1 MGMIYRKYQR
11 TRFLLV
17 HMTETSLG
25 FQVRASSSGKFVVSS
40 VDEGSA
46 AKRAGLKAGDI
57 CESYYKDRTDDDD
70 ADEPWSSDTMKYLEH
85 IARDVN
91 FEKRLQAFEG
101 FKQKRTVA
109 ANDAPKRKK
118 AKLSADSDDEEP
130 EEEADNQSDDSDE
143 GAKKEATFQELCDRM
158 NQTVGTMDS
167 SLATIIIDTLD
178 FDPLVRMNL
187 KTMASSLCEEMRRF
201 AAGTNRKSNSEDPDM
216 ANTVAHLEMLHKRVE
231 ATVMQR
237 DKTAE
242 GLKPEQ
248 MTAEHVDACLN
259 LIESCNEAVTA
270 NVGLLLKAPVSEAEQ
285 ERRQKVAHQRHQD
298 QNEQFQGI
306 LAQCSKNV
314 DECSAAAQQAAKNT
328 EEMMASVRAKTEAFL
343 GSASREN
350 QSAVNRAS
358 DLVRTAKTVEKA
370 CKEELA
376 KAEHESELAKKVSEL
391 FNQALAVRSDL
402 EKMVAA
408 GQYKQRAEEALA
420 QYIVVLTKAL
430 RAFFFASFLQQKQDL
445 KELDEKNEQ
454 VRELIRRHGSTRP
467 TREQFL
473 ESEIGDIQSGLNVL
487 QRQRIQT
494 MRAQRYLWNPRI
506 LNVLTPDAK
515 ESLENCYRDILDM
528 LMKKGDDHPEWVG
541 IHKSF
546 EEVVFQK
553 GGDDTD
559 EEPIV

>member
-57 CESYYKDRTDDDD
+57 CKSYYKDRTDDDD

-85 IARDVN
+85 IAVPRTDVRRAVSRRCCAIVIGNNNKTSPRRTKFCHENKRDAN

-143 GAKKEATFQELCDRM
+143 GAKMEATFQELCDRM

-248 MTAEHVDACLN
+248 ITAEHVDACLN

-328 EEMMASVRAKTEAFL
+328 EEMMASVRATTEAFL

-402 EKMVAA
+402 EK
-408 GQYKQRAEEALA
+408 
-420 QYIVVLTKAL
+420 
-430 RAFFFASFLQQKQDL
+430 QKQDL

-515 ESLENCYRDILDM
+515 
-528 LMKKGDDHPEWVG
+528 
-541 IHKSF
+541 
-546 EEVVFQK
+546 
-553 GGDDTD
+553 
-559 EEPIV
+559 